1 MQYAQRFAPTGQ
13 KSLTNIFLPMF
24 GSYGAGFLNRFLAP

>member
-13 KSLTNIFLPMF
+13 KSLTNIFLLPMF
-24 GSYGAGFLNRFLAP
+24 GSYVAAF